1 MYKKKFY
8 FDQLKQTVLNSGKLT
23 KKLNLTNANSNSK
36 LYWATEPVPTCQMKE
51 LRLLKAVG
59 F

>member
-1 MYKKKFY
+1 MVGTRSVAKAQKQDKIQIHCNLYKKKFY

-36 LYWATEPVPTCQMKE
+36 LY
-51 LRLLKAVG
+51 
-59 F
+59 